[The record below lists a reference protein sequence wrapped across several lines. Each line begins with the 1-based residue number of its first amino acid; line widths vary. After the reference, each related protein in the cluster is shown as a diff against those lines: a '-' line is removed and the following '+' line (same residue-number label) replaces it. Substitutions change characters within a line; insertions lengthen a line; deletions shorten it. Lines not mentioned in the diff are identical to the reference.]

1 MYILGLDIGG
11 STAKMILAD
20 GEGNFTGRKRMEKGD
35 FHAAPAEQLDIF
47 LKEQGVFCDEIDC
60 AGITGVGTERVFDR
74 ITAVPLTR
82 IGEFNA
88 VGRGGLRLAGLE
100 EGIVISMGT
109 GTSFVKAGPDG
120 CRHMGGTGVGGGMLV
135 GLGNPLSGTD
145 NIHELIALAE
155 KGDLSKVDLNV
166 GELTNQVLNNL
177 TADITAANFGYV
189 KSDAA
194 PADYAL
200 GLINTVFQTVGTM
213 AAFLDGAPHT
223 APVVITG
230 TTASSV
236 TMAPK
241 LLGMVET
248 LHDMKFI
255 IPKHAS
261 FATALGA
268 ALEAA
273 GRE

>member
-1 MYILGLDIGG
+1 MYILGVDIGG

-20 GEGNFTGRKRMEKGD
+20 GEGKYTGRKRMEKGD

-47 LKEQGVFCDEIDC
+47 LKEQGVSYSEISF
-60 AGITGVGTERVFDR
+60 AGITGVGTERVYDK
-74 ITAVPLTR
+74 ITALPLSR
-82 IGEFNA
+82 IDEFTA
-88 VGRGGLRLAGLE
+88 IGRGGLSLTGLE

-120 CRHMGGTGVGGGMLV
+120 CFHMGGTGVGGGMLV
-135 GLGNPLSGTD
+135 GLGNPLSGTH
-145 NIHELIALAE
+145 NIHELIALAAA
-155 KGDLSKVDLNV
+155 GDLSKVDLNV
-166 GELTNQVLNNL
+166 GELTHQKLNNL
-177 TADITAANFGYV
+177 TADITAANFGFV
-189 KSDAA
+189 KPEAA

-213 AAFLDGAPHT
+213 AAFLDGVPHKT
-223 APVVITG
+223 PIVIIG

-236 TMAPK
+236 TMAPQ
-241 LLGMVET
+241 LLGMVEG

-273 GRE
+273 KK

>member
-20 GEGNFTGRKRMEKGD
+20 NSGEFIGRKRMEKGI
-35 FHAAPAEQLDIF
+35 FHAAPAEQLDTF
-47 LKEQGVFCDEIDC
+47 LSENGVSYNDIDS
-60 AGITGVGTERVFDR
+60 AGITGVGTERVIDK
-74 ITAVPLTR
+74 ITALPLTR
-82 IGEFNA
+82 INEFTA
-88 VGRGGLRLAGLE
+88 VGRGGLSLTGLE

-135 GLGNPLSGTD
+135 GLGNRLAGTH
-145 NIHELIALAE
+145 NIDELISLASE
-155 KGDLSKVDLNV
+155 GDLGRVDLNV
-166 GELTNQVLNNL
+166 GELTQQKLNNL
-177 TADITAANFGYV
+177 TADITAANFGNV
-189 KSDAA
+189 KPEAS

-200 GLINTVFQTVGTM
+200 GLINTVFQTIGTM
-213 AAFLDGAPHT
+213 AAFLDDVPHDT
-223 APVVITG
+223 PVVITG

-241 LLGMVET
+241 LLEMVET

-255 IPKHAS
+255 IPEQAS

-268 ALEAA
+268 ALEATKQ
-273 GRE
+273 